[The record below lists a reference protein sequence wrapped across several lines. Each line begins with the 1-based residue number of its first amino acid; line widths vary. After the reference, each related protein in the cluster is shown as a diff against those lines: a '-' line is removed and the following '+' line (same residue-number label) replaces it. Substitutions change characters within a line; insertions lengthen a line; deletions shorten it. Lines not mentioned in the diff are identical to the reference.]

1 MLLYNLHKSSGD
13 ARSFFA
19 LGDLVL
25 EQNRNNKI
33 IKYRKPLNIN
43 IGMVIFAV
51 ILVYIVICVFMY
63 FTQKHVEGHQ
73 VTVGS
78 LSTNNIYKG
87 IALRDEEI
95 ITADQAGYV
104 NYYAREGERVG
115 VGNLVYTL
123 DESGRLA
130 DYLNTEVSGSTLTSQ
145 DLAELK
151 SEILGFVNN
160 FDQEYFSTVYDFKY
174 SVQGTVL
181 KLANANILENID
193 SINQSG
199 IAELI
204 SFCNAPDT
212 GIVVY
217 STDGYEDKTAEQL
230 TEADFDVRNYEKTQL
245 INNKLIA
252 SGDPVYKLS
261 TNEDWSIVI
270 QTDAAKAEELLEKE
284 FVLVKFLK
292 NQDTSWGEVSVHT
305 NEDGETFVKLTFN
318 NSMVTF
324 CTDRFIDI
332 ELILEDETG
341 LKIPNSSIIEKEFF
355 IVPKDYVTKGGNGS
369 SDGVLRE
376 VYKEDGTAT
385 TEFVETTIH
394 GETETE
400 YYLDDTS
407 LRTGENI
414 IKPESSEKY
423 VLSKRG
429 SLTGVY
435 NINKGYAD
443 FKQISVLYH
452 NDEYSIVKSNTQY
465 GLSVYDYI
473 VLDASTVEDDEFIY
487 D

>member
-1 MLLYNLHKSSGD
+1 M
-13 ARSFFA
+13 
-19 LGDLVL
+19 
-25 EQNRNNKI
+25 EQNGNNKI
-33 IKYRKPLNIN
+33 VKYRKPLNIN

-51 ILVYIVICVFMY
+51 IFIYIVICVFMY
-63 FTQKHVEGHQ
+63 FTQKHIEAHQ
-73 VTVGS
+73 VKMGS

-123 DESGRLA
+123 DESGKLA
-130 DYLNTEVSGSTLTSQ
+130 DYLNTEVSGTTLTTK
-145 DLAELK
+145 DLSELK
-151 SEILGFVNN
+151 TEILGFVNS
-160 FDQEYFSTVYDFKY
+160 FDPEYFSTVYDFKY
-174 SVQGTVL
+174 NVQGTVL

-193 SINQSG
+193 SINRSG
-199 IAELI
+199 ISELI

-217 STDGYEDKTAEQL
+217 SIDGYEDMTIEQL
-230 TEADFDVRNYEKTQL
+230 TKESFDTKSYEKTQL
-245 INNKLIA
+245 ISNELIA

-270 QTDAAKAEELLEKE
+270 QTDEAKAEELLEAEYVK
-284 FVLVKFLK
+284 VKFLK
-292 NQDTSWGEVSVHT
+292 NQQTSWGEVSSYT
-305 NEDGETFVKLTFN
+305 NENGETFVKLTFN

-341 LKIPNSSIIEKEFF
+341 LKIPNSSIVEKEFF
-355 IVPKDYVTKGGNGS
+355 IVPKEYVTQGGNGS
-369 SDGVLRE
+369 SYGVLKE
-376 VYKEDGTAT
+376 TYTEDGTAT
-385 TEFVETTIH
+385 TEFVETTIYN
-394 GETETE
+394 ETETE
-400 YYLDDTS
+400 YYLDDMV
-407 LRTGENI
+407 LRIGDYI
-414 IKPESSEKY
+414 IKPESTEKY
-423 VLSKRG
+423 AISKRG

-443 FKQISVLYH
+443 FKQINILYQ

-473 VLDASTVEDDEFIY
+473 VLDATTVEDDEFIY
-487 D
+487 N